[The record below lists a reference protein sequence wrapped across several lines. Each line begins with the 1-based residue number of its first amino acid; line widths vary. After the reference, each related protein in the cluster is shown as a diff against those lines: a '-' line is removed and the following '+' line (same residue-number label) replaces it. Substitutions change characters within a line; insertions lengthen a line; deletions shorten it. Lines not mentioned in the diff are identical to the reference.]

1 MKRYFE
7 VWLNTVF
14 DDFMKNLEPPANANS
29 EEKLKQ
35 IIMEQLLQR
44 QQTAELV
51 SDKFQLGSSLLAVLS
66 HDDTQLTS
74 QSLQLIAQML
84 ISGNTNALLLK
95 YIPKV
100 QILMKLK
107 EQGSHRRFEERLAT
121 LQGLTAI
128 TMGPDHCQTVCD
140 ILEEF
145 SNRCSQSTKDVN
157 EVYQR
162 ICRNMNIHEEVLSI
176 LRRPIAVAHEDKK
189 DNHMNYSDA
198 ELSIIAAGFK
208 FLKSVSTLI
217 VTINYWANIG
227 TLVLL
232 RERAQSTSIIQVLGI
247 HLQPNDFVPF

>member
-1 MKRYFE
+1 

-14 DDFMKNLEPPANANS
+14 DDFMKKFEPPATANS

-35 IIMEQLLQR
+35 LMMDQLMQK

-51 SDKFQLGSSLLAVLS
+51 SDKFALGSSLLGILA

-74 QSLQLIAQML
+74 QSLQLITQML
-84 ISGNTNALLLK
+84 IAGNMNALLLK

-107 EQGSHRRFEERLAT
+107 EQGSYRRFEERLAM

-128 TMGPDHCQTVCD
+128 SMGPDHCQTVIE

-145 SNRCSQSTKDVN
+145 ANRCSQSTKDVN

-162 ICRNMNIHEEVLSI
+162 ICRNMNLHEEVLSI
-176 LRRPIAVAHEDKK
+176 LRRPIAVTNEDQ
-189 DNHMNYSDA
+189 DNQMAYSESA
-198 ELSIIAAGFK
+198 LFIIGACYR
-208 FLKSVSTLI
+208 FLRSVS
-217 VTINYWANIG
+217 
-227 TLVLL
+227 
-232 RERAQSTSIIQVLGI
+232 
-247 HLQPNDFVPF
+247 H

>member
-1 MKRYFE
+1 
-7 VWLNTVF
+7 
-14 DDFMKNLEPPANANS
+14 MKNLEPPGNANS

-35 IIMEQLLQR
+35 IIMEQLLQTK
-44 QQTAELV
+44 TADLV
-51 SDKFQLGSSLLAVLS
+51 SDKFELGSSLLTVLS

-107 EQGSHRRFEERLAT
+107 EQGSYRRFEERLAM

-145 SNRCSQSTKDVN
+145 SNRCSQSTRDVN

-176 LRRPIAVAHEDKK
+176 LRRPIAVVNEDK
-189 DNHMNYSDA
+189 DNHMNYSEA
-198 ELSIIAAGFK
+198 ALSIIAAGFK
-208 FLKSVSTLI
+208 FLKSVS
-217 VTINYWANIG
+217 NIG
-227 TLVLL
+227 
-232 RERAQSTSIIQVLGI
+232 RAYS
-247 HLQPNDFVPF
+247 